1 MGQAQRGQADIGLD
15 IRSGLRKLDQ
25 PLCRSSGI
33 HRTMAFNCSNEHHR
47 DRKLDVLLKDA
58 RTPDVPVFEVA
69 RRQGILL

>member
-1 MGQAQRGQADIGLD
+1 
-15 IRSGLRKLDQ
+15 
-25 PLCRSSGI
+25 
-33 HRTMAFNCSNEHHR
+33 MALG